1 MGELRPKDISKSC
14 PDHSARS
21 NQVNSQIL
29 LVSKSQY
36 FHCAIIFLIIPKN
49 SKNKVLNLEKTL
61 ETHQSCCLDL
71 TTAPQTLKV
80 VSGMLMLHLL
90 TTERKDGFIQMEMVN

>member
-21 NQVNSQIL
+21 NQVNSQTL

-61 ETHQSCCLDL
+61 ETHQSCCLDFDNC
-71 TTAPQTLKV
+71 TPN
-80 VSGMLMLHLL
+80 
-90 TTERKDGFIQMEMVN
+90 TESSVRGAHATSFDNRKERWIHSDGDG